1 MQTIEHII
9 SLLRQFGAPGLFSL
23 ALMDSAG
30 VPTGG
35 APDWMLVLLLSEH
48 SALPDLFATVSLS
61 VLGSAMGSMLPYYL
75 GRRGGELVLRRFA
88 ADRSRVMGSRI
99 HRYGFWFM
107 VFSVMVPPPYPM
119 KLVMVSAGVFRMSAK
134 TFFGAVIL
142 GRCIRY
148 CVVGYL
154 ALRYGE
160 KAIEVFGQ
168 HLPLAIGVVVGVIVC
183 LFVLNRIRHRL
194 R

>member
-1 MQTIEHII
+1 MHTIEHII

-48 SALPDLFATVSLS
+48 SALPDLFTTVSLA
-61 VLGSAMGSMLPYYL
+61 VLGSAMGSMVPYYL

-134 TFFGAVIL
+134 TFFGAWK
-142 GRCIRY
+142 R
-148 CVVGYL
+148 
-154 ALRYGE
+154 E
-160 KAIEVFGQ
+160 
-168 HLPLAIGVVVGVIVC
+168 
-183 LFVLNRIRHRL
+183 
-194 R
+194 